1 MKKEKNRNFDSSNT
15 KAKDTSSWID
25 GIFLDPRD
33 FEDDEDDDSL
43 LESSYE

>member
-1 MKKEKNRNFDSSNT
+1 MNKEKSRNSDGSDT

-33 FEDDEDDDSL
+33 FEDNEDDDSL

>member
-1 MKKEKNRNFDSSNT
+1 MKKEKNRNFDSSSTN
-15 KAKDTSSWID
+15 AKDTSSWID

-33 FEDDEDDDSL
+33 FEEDDDDSL

>member
-1 MKKEKNRNFDSSNT
+1 MKKEKNRNFDSSSTN
-15 KAKDTSSWID
+15 AKDTSSWID

-33 FEDDEDDDSL
+33 FEDDSL

>member
-1 MKKEKNRNFDSSNT
+1 MKKEKSRNNDGSST

-33 FEDDEDDDSL
+33 FEDDEEDDSL